1 MRSLKKIFAIL
12 MLAVLLAGMVPDF
25 AYAAKNDP
33 VQLNT
38 PGILFVMQGA
48 SAYLDVEA
56 KAAADVNYK
65 LVLEC
70 ADKSISITNGKS
82 GTMSGD
88 GKFTMSLSVNRHA
101 EVGNY
106 NLIVKAIDPNNPNVV
121 LSSRNVGLTVSEN
134 KNSFS
139 SLSGPAMEVS
149 YALQENDSLIAGQLN
164 VITFT
169 LYNRG
174 NKNYSNGKVS
184 IGMEKGMTIQS
195 GPASRNVGKFGI
207 GETISVQYPVLIDS
221 DLVTGSYPFTINFGG
236 LTTNKNED
244 GSTAAVTADMSETVY
259 IPLIGK
265 DKEEE
270 KKDESV
276 PLLVVDSFDY
286 GSTSVMKRDQEF
298 TLKLTFLN
306 TGTKDITKA
315 VINVLDPSGA
325 IVPTETSIIKFDTI
339 KAGEKTNGSVVLRT
353 VKDTDVT
360 STTLS
365 VDMNYYYEPDHLQHQ
380 ANYPISL
387 SIEKKPEEEEEKKNG
402 VANPILMVTNY
413 DLGGNKAVLAGKDFP
428 LSLTLT
434 NTSAK
439 TLCNIKVT
447 VQDSTGSVL
456 PAEGSNS
463 FFIRSIAPG
472 ASYGKLMPMTVGNDV
487 TAGNSTIAV
496 NMSYED
502 LDAHT
507 FTSSDTI
514 TVPVTQEDR
523 LVIDDI
529 LDPGW
534 LMAGEQGYLQ
544 IKYYNMG
551 KTTLNNLRI
560 AVSGDFTI
568 DGDSS
573 QYVGNM
579 ANGRSDY
586 FSFNFFPNEEGECKG
601 KAVFTYENAQGEE
614 QVIEKEFTLN
624 IQPAPQYE
632 DPGDMPIEPVK
643 GPMPLWQKIL
653 IGAGVAAA
661 AVAAI
666 VLGKKHK
673 KAKAEAL
680 ELDE

>member
-1 MRSLKKIFAIL
+1 
-12 MLAVLLAGMVPDF
+12 MLAALLAGMAPDLAF
-25 AYAAKNDP
+25 AAKNDP
-33 VQLNT
+33 VKFT
-38 PGILFVMQGA
+38 VSSTLFVMQGA
-48 SAYLDVEA
+48 SSYVNVEA
-56 KAAADVNYK
+56 AAAADVSYK
-65 LVLEC
+65 LTLTC
-70 ADKSISITNGKS
+70 DDKGIVMDNGKS
-82 GTMSGD
+82 GILSGNA
-88 GKFTMSLSVNRHA
+88 KQTFSFTVNRKA
-101 EVGNY
+101 ESGYKTLV
-106 NLIVKAIDPNNPNVV
+106 LRAVDPDDATKILGEQNVYV
-121 LSSRNVGLTVSEN
+121 DVVEN
-134 KNSFS
+134 INSFS
-139 SLSGPAMEVS
+139 SQGKAAFDVS
-149 YALQENDSLIAGQLN
+149 YSIQGSDTLNTGQNFIKL
-164 VITFT
+164 T
-169 LYNRG
+169 LFNRG
-174 NKNYSNGKVS
+174 NTLIRNARVEIS
-184 IGMEKGMTIQS
+184 MPEGMTIQS
-195 GPASRNVGKFGI
+195 GPASRNLGSFSI
-207 GETISVQYPVLIDS
+207 GDTKSVDYPILVDS
-221 DLVTGSYPFTINFGG
+221 SMYSGSYPITVK
-236 LTTNKNED
+236 LTGENAGED
-244 GSTAAVTADMSETVY
+244 KSAVEAIYV
-259 IPLIGK
+259 PLTGK
-265 DKEEE
+265 EKDQEEE

-387 SIEKKPEEEEEKKNG
+387 SIEKKPEEEEKKKEG
-402 VANPILMVTNY
+402 VTNPILMVTNY
-413 DLGGNKAVLAGKDFP
+413 SIGSDKYVMAGKDFP

-434 NTSAK
+434 NTSGK
-439 TLCNIKVT
+439 TLRNIKVT
-447 VQDSTGSVL
+447 VQDSTGGVL

-463 FFIRSIAPG
+463 FFINSIAPG
-472 ASYGKLMPMTVGNDV
+472 ASYGKLMPMTVNNDV
-487 TAGNSTIAV
+487 AAGNSTIAV

-502 LDAHT
+502 LDGGTHT
-507 FTSSDTI
+507 SADTI

-523 LVIDDI
+523 LMIDDI

-534 LMAGEQGYLQ
+534 LMMGEQGYVQ

-560 AVSGDFTI
+560 SVSGDFTV

-573 QYVGNM
+573 QYIGNM

-586 FSFNFFPNEEGECKG
+586 FSFNFFPNSEGEMKG
-601 KAVFTYENAQGEE
+601 KAVFTFENAQGAE
-614 QVIEKEFTLN
+614 QVIEKEFTFN
-624 IQPAPQYE
+624 IQPAPE
-632 DPGDMPIEPVK
+632 WDPGEDMPIEPVK
-643 GPMPLWQKIL
+643 QPMSLAQKIL

-661 AVAAI
+661 AAAALVI
-666 VLGKKHK
+666 GKKRK
-673 KAKAEAL
+673 KAKAEEL

>member
-1 MRSLKKIFAIL
+1 
-12 MLAVLLAGMVPDF
+12 
-25 AYAAKNDP
+25 
-33 VQLNT
+33 
-38 PGILFVMQGA
+38 
-48 SAYLDVEA
+48 
-56 KAAADVNYK
+56 
-65 LVLEC
+65 
-70 ADKSISITNGKS
+70 
-82 GTMSGD
+82 
-88 GKFTMSLSVNRHA
+88 
-101 EVGNY
+101 
-106 NLIVKAIDPNNPNVV
+106 
-121 LSSRNVGLTVSEN
+121 
-134 KNSFS
+134 
-139 SLSGPAMEVS
+139 
-149 YALQENDSLIAGQLN
+149 
-164 VITFT
+164 
-169 LYNRG
+169 
-174 NKNYSNGKVS
+174 
-184 IGMEKGMTIQS
+184 
-195 GPASRNVGKFGI
+195 
-207 GETISVQYPVLIDS
+207 
-221 DLVTGSYPFTINFGG
+221 
-236 LTTNKNED
+236 
-244 GSTAAVTADMSETVY
+244 
-259 IPLIGK
+259 
-265 DKEEE
+265 
-270 KKDESV
+270 
-276 PLLVVDSFDY
+276 
-286 GSTSVMKRDQEF
+286 
-298 TLKLTFLN
+298 
-306 TGTKDITKA
+306 
-315 VINVLDPSGA
+315 
-325 IVPTETSIIKFDTI
+325 
-339 KAGEKTNGSVVLRT
+339 
-353 VKDTDVT
+353 
-360 STTLS
+360 
-365 VDMNYYYEPDHLQHQ
+365 
-380 ANYPISL
+380 
-387 SIEKKPEEEEEKKNG
+387 
-402 VANPILMVTNY
+402 MVTNY

-472 ASYGKLMPMTVGNDV
+472 ASYGKLLPMTVGNDV

-586 FSFNFFPNEEGECKG
+586 FSFNFFPNAEGECKG

-632 DPGDMPIEPVK
+632 DPGDMPVEPVK
-643 GPMPLWQKIL
+643 GPTPLWQKIL

>member
-33 VQLNT
+33 VKFT
-38 PGILFVMQGA
+38 VSSTLFVMQGT
-48 SAYLDVEA
+48 SSYVNVEA
-56 KAAADVNYK
+56 AAADDVSYK
-65 LVLEC
+65 LTLTC
-70 ADKSISITNGKS
+70 DDKGIVMDNGKS
-82 GTMSGD
+82 GILSGNA
-88 GKFTMSLSVNRHA
+88 KQTFSFTVNRKA
-101 EVGNY
+101 ESGYKTLV
-106 NLIVKAIDPNNPNVV
+106 LRAVDPDDATKILGEQNVYV
-121 LSSRNVGLTVSEN
+121 DVVESI
-134 KNSFS
+134 NSFS
-139 SLSGPAMEVS
+139 SQGKAAFDVS
-149 YALQENDSLIAGQLN
+149 YSIQGSDTLSTGQNFVKL
-164 VITFT
+164 T
-169 LYNRG
+169 LFNRG
-174 NKNYSNGKVS
+174 NTLIRNARVEIS
-184 IGMEKGMTIQS
+184 MPEGMTIQS
-195 GPASRNVGKFGI
+195 GPASRNLGSFSI
-207 GETISVQYPVLIDS
+207 GDTKSVDYPILVDS
-221 DLVTGSYPFTINFGG
+221 SMYSGSYPITVK
-236 LTTNKNED
+236 LTGENAGED
-244 GSTAAVTADMSETVY
+244 KSAVEAIYV
-259 IPLIGK
+259 PLSGK
-265 DKEEE
+265 EKDQEEE

-402 VANPILMVTNY
+402 VANPILMVTDY

-472 ASYGKLMPMTVGNDV
+472 ASYGKLLPMTVGNDV

-586 FSFNFFPNEEGECKG
+586 FSFNFFPNAEGECKG
-601 KAVFTYENAQGEE
+601 KVVFTYENAQGEE

-632 DPGDMPIEPVK
+632 DPGDMPVEPVK
-643 GPMPLWQKIL
+643 GPTPLWQKIL

-661 AVAAI
+661 AVVAI
-666 VLGKKHK
+666 VLGKKRK

>member
-12 MLAVLLAGMVPDF
+12 MLAVLLAGMAPDL

-33 VQLNT
+33 VKFT
-38 PGILFVMQGA
+38 VDSTLFVMQGA
-48 SAYLDVEA
+48 SSYINVES
-56 KAAADVNYK
+56 AAADNVSY
-65 LVLEC
+65 VLTLTC
-70 ADKSISITNGKS
+70 DDKDVVMDNGKS
-82 GTMSGD
+82 GILTGNAKQTFS
-88 GKFTMSLSVNRHA
+88 FTVNRKA
-101 EVGNY
+101 ESGYKTMV
-106 NLIVKAIDPNNPNVV
+106 LRAVDPADATKILGEQNVYV
-121 LSSRNVGLTVSEN
+121 DVVEN
-134 KNSFS
+134 INSFS
-139 SLSGPAMEVS
+139 SLGEASINVTYAVAGSESLTAGEVNF
-149 YALQENDSLIAGQLN
+149 LKL
-164 VITFT
+164 T
-169 LYNRG
+169 LFNRG
-174 NKNYSNGKVS
+174 NTVINNAKVEIKMPES
-184 IGMEKGMTIQS
+184 FSIQS
-195 GPASRNVGKFGI
+195 GPASRNIGTFAI
-207 GETISVQYPVLIDS
+207 GETVSVDYPITVDS
-221 DLVTGSYPFTINFGG
+221 EAVTGSYPIT
-236 LTTNKNED
+236 
-244 GSTAAVTADMSETVY
+244 VTVSGVRAGEKKEASEAIY

-265 DKEEE
+265 DKEGP
-270 KKDESV
+270 KDESV
-276 PLLVVDSFDY
+276 PLLIVDSFDY
-286 GSTSVMKRDQEF
+286 GNTSVMKRDQEF

-306 TGTKDITKA
+306 TGTKDISKA
-315 VINVLDPSGA
+315 VINVLDASGA
-325 IVPTETSIIKFDTI
+325 IVPTGTSIIKFDTI
-339 KAGEKTNGSVVLRT
+339 KAGEKANGSVVLRT

-387 SIEKKPEEEEEKKNG
+387 SIEKKPEEEEEDKKNG
-402 VANPILMVTNY
+402 VANPILMVTDY

-472 ASYGKLMPMTVGNDV
+472 ASYGKLLPMTVGNDV

-534 LMAGEQGYLQ
+534 LMAGEQGFLQ

-586 FSFNFFPNEEGECKG
+586 FSFNFFPNAEGECKG

-632 DPGDMPIEPVK
+632 DPGDMPVEPVK
-643 GPMPLWQKIL
+643 GPTPLWQKIL

>member
-1 MRSLKKIFAIL
+1 
-12 MLAVLLAGMVPDF
+12 MLAALLAGMAPDLAF
-25 AYAAKNDP
+25 AAKNDP
-33 VQLNT
+33 VKFT
-38 PGILFVMQGA
+38 VSSTLFVMQGA
-48 SAYLDVEA
+48 SSYVNVEA
-56 KAAADVNYK
+56 AAADDVSYK
-65 LVLEC
+65 LTLTC
-70 ADKSISITNGKS
+70 DDKGIVMDNGKS
-82 GTMSGD
+82 GILSGNA
-88 GKFTMSLSVNRHA
+88 KQTFSFTVTRKA
-101 EVGNY
+101 ESGYKTLV
-106 NLIVKAIDPNNPNVV
+106 LRAVDPDDATKILGEQNVYV
-121 LSSRNVGLTVSEN
+121 DVVEN
-134 KNSFS
+134 INSFS
-139 SLSGPAMEVS
+139 SQGKAAFDVS
-149 YALQENDSLIAGQLN
+149 YSIQGSDTLNTGQNFIKL
-164 VITFT
+164 T
-169 LYNRG
+169 LFNRG
-174 NKNYSNGKVS
+174 NTLIRNARVEIS
-184 IGMEKGMTIQS
+184 MPEGMTIQS
-195 GPASRNVGKFGI
+195 GPASRNLGSFSI
-207 GETISVQYPVLIDS
+207 GDTKSVDYPILVDS
-221 DLVTGSYPFTINFGG
+221 SMYSGSYPITVK
-236 LTTNKNED
+236 LTGENAGED
-244 GSTAAVTADMSETVY
+244 KSAVEAIYV
-259 IPLIGK
+259 PLTGK
-265 DKEEE
+265 EKDQEEE

-387 SIEKKPEEEEEKKNG
+387 SIEKKPEEEEKKKEG
-402 VANPILMVTNY
+402 VTNPILMVTNY
-413 DLGGNKAVLAGKDFP
+413 SIGSDKYVMAGKDFP

-434 NTSAK
+434 NTSGK
-439 TLCNIKVT
+439 TLRNIKVT
-447 VQDSTGSVL
+447 VQDSTGGVL

-463 FFIRSIAPG
+463 FFINSIAPG
-472 ASYGKLMPMTVGNDV
+472 ASYGKLMPMTVNNDV
-487 TAGNSTIAV
+487 AAGNSTIAV

-502 LDAHT
+502 LDGGTHT
-507 FTSSDTI
+507 SADTI

-523 LVIDDI
+523 LMIDDI

-534 LMAGEQGYLQ
+534 LMMGEQGYVQ

-560 AVSGDFTI
+560 SVSGDFTV

-573 QYVGNM
+573 QYIGNM

-586 FSFNFFPNEEGECKG
+586 FSFNFFPNSEGEMKG
-601 KAVFTYENAQGEE
+601 KAVFTFENAQGAE
-614 QVIEKEFTLN
+614 QVIEKEFTFN
-624 IQPAPQYE
+624 IQPAPE
-632 DPGDMPIEPVK
+632 WDPGEDMPIEPVK
-643 GPMPLWQKIL
+643 QPMSLAQKIL

-661 AVAAI
+661 AAAALVI
-666 VLGKKHK
+666 GKKRK
-673 KAKAEAL
+673 KAKAEEL

>member
-33 VQLNT
+33 VKFT
-38 PGILFVMQGA
+38 VSSTLFVMQGT
-48 SAYLDVEA
+48 SSYVNVEA
-56 KAAADVNYK
+56 AAADDVSYK
-65 LVLEC
+65 LTLTC
-70 ADKSISITNGKS
+70 DDKGIVMDNGKS
-82 GTMSGD
+82 GILSGNA
-88 GKFTMSLSVNRHA
+88 KQTFPFTVNRKA
-101 EVGNY
+101 ESGYKTLV
-106 NLIVKAIDPNNPNVV
+106 LRAVDPDDATKILGEQNVYV
-121 LSSRNVGLTVSEN
+121 DVVEN
-134 KNSFS
+134 INSFS
-139 SLSGPAMEVS
+139 SQGKAAFDVS
-149 YALQENDSLIAGQLN
+149 YSIQGSDTLSTGQNFVKL
-164 VITFT
+164 T
-169 LYNRG
+169 LFNRG
-174 NKNYSNGKVS
+174 NTLIRNARVEIS
-184 IGMEKGMTIQS
+184 MPEGMTIQS
-195 GPASRNVGKFGI
+195 GPASRNLGSFSI
-207 GETISVQYPVLIDS
+207 GDTKSVDYPILVDS
-221 DLVTGSYPFTINFGG
+221 SMYSGSYPITVKHTGENAG
-236 LTTNKNED
+236 ED
-244 GSTAAVTADMSETVY
+244 KSAVEAIYV
-259 IPLIGK
+259 PLSGK
-265 DKEEE
+265 EKDQEEE

-387 SIEKKPEEEEEKKNG
+387 SIEKKPEEEEDKKNG

-472 ASYGKLMPMTVGNDV
+472 ASYGKLLPMTVGNDV

-614 QVIEKEFTLN
+614 QAIEKEFTLN

-643 GPMPLWQKIL
+643 GPTPLWQKIL

>member
-33 VQLNT
+33 VKFT
-38 PGILFVMQGA
+38 VSSTLFVMQGT
-48 SAYLDVEA
+48 SSYVNVEA
-56 KAAADVNYK
+56 AAADDVSYK
-65 LVLEC
+65 LTLTC
-70 ADKSISITNGKS
+70 DDKGIVMDNGKS
-82 GTMSGD
+82 GILSGNA
-88 GKFTMSLSVNRHA
+88 KQTFSFTVNRKA
-101 EVGNY
+101 ESGYKTLV
-106 NLIVKAIDPNNPNVV
+106 LRAVDPDDATKILGEQNVYV
-121 LSSRNVGLTVSEN
+121 DVVESI
-134 KNSFS
+134 NSFS
-139 SLSGPAMEVS
+139 SQGKAAFDVS
-149 YALQENDSLIAGQLN
+149 YSIQGSDTLSTGQNFVKL
-164 VITFT
+164 T
-169 LYNRG
+169 LFNRG
-174 NKNYSNGKVS
+174 NTLIRNARVEIS
-184 IGMEKGMTIQS
+184 MPEGMTIQS
-195 GPASRNVGKFGI
+195 GPASRNLGSFSI
-207 GETISVQYPVLIDS
+207 GDTKSVDYPILVDS
-221 DLVTGSYPFTINFGG
+221 SMYSGSYPITVK
-236 LTTNKNED
+236 LTGENAGED
-244 GSTAAVTADMSETVY
+244 KSAVEAIYV
-259 IPLIGK
+259 PLSGK
-265 DKEEE
+265 EKDQEEE

-339 KAGEKTNGSVVLRT
+339 KAGEKANGSVVLRT

-413 DLGGNKAVLAGKDFP
+413 DLGGTKAVLAGKDFP

-472 ASYGKLMPMTVGNDV
+472 ASYGKLLPMTVGNDV

-514 TVPVTQEDR
+514 TV
-523 LVIDDI
+523 
-529 LDPGW
+529 G
-534 LMAGEQGYLQ
+534 
-544 IKYYNMG
+544 
-551 KTTLNNLRI
+551 
-560 AVSGDFTI
+560 
-568 DGDSS
+568 
-573 QYVGNM
+573 
-579 ANGRSDY
+579 
-586 FSFNFFPNEEGECKG
+586 
-601 KAVFTYENAQGEE
+601 
-614 QVIEKEFTLN
+614 
-624 IQPAPQYE
+624 
-632 DPGDMPIEPVK
+632 
-643 GPMPLWQKIL
+643 
-653 IGAGVAAA
+653 
-661 AVAAI
+661 
-666 VLGKKHK
+666 
-673 KAKAEAL
+673 
-680 ELDE
+680 

>member
-25 AYAAKNDP
+25 AYAAKNDS

-149 YALQENDSLIAGQLN
+149 YALQENDSLTAGQLN

-174 NKNYSNGKVS
+174 NKNYSNGKVT
-184 IGMEKGMTIQS
+184 IGLEKGMTIQS

-270 KKDESV
+270 EKKDESV
-276 PLLVVDSFDY
+276 PLLIVDSFDY
-286 GSTSVMKRDQEF
+286 GNGILKRGKDF
-298 TLKLTFLN
+298 TLKMTFLN
-306 TGTKDITKA
+306 TGSKEIKNA
-315 VINVLDPSGA
+315 VINVLDNSGA
-325 IVPTETSIIKFDTI
+325 VVPTESSFIKIESIKP
-339 KAGEKTNGSVVLRT
+339 GEKVDKSIALRT
-353 VKDTDVT
+353 VEGTEVT
-360 STTLS
+360 QTSLG
-365 VDMNYYYEPDHLQHQ
+365 VDMTYYYGEDSKQNQ
-380 ANYPISL
+380 STYPIVVV
-387 SIEKKPEEEEEKKNG
+387 IEKKPEEEEEKKNG
-402 VANPILMVTNY
+402 VANPILMVTDY

-472 ASYGKLMPMTVGNDV
+472 ASYGKLLPMTVGNDV

-534 LMAGEQGYLQ
+534 LMAGEQGFLQ

-643 GPMPLWQKIL
+643 GPTPLWEKIL

-661 AVAAI
+661 AVAAV
-666 VLGKKHK
+666 VLGKKRK

>member
-1 MRSLKKIFAIL
+1 MRSLKKILAVL
-12 MLAVLLAGMVPDF
+12 MLAALLAGMAPDLAF
-25 AYAAKNDP
+25 AAKNDP
-33 VQLNT
+33 VKFT
-38 PGILFVMQGA
+38 VSSTLFVMQGA
-48 SAYLDVEA
+48 SSYVNVEA
-56 KAAADVNYK
+56 AAADDVSYK
-65 LVLEC
+65 LTLTC
-70 ADKSISITNGKS
+70 DDKGIVMDNGKS
-82 GTMSGD
+82 GILSGNA
-88 GKFTMSLSVNRHA
+88 KQTFSFTVNRKA
-101 EVGNY
+101 ESGYKTLV
-106 NLIVKAIDPNNPNVV
+106 LRAVDPNDATKILGEQNVYV
-121 LSSRNVGLTVSEN
+121 DVVEN
-134 KNSFS
+134 INSFS
-139 SLSGPAMEVS
+139 SLGEASINVT
-149 YALQENDSLIAGQLN
+149 YAITGSDSLTAGEVNFLKL
-164 VITFT
+164 T
-169 LYNRG
+169 LFNRG
-174 NKNYSNGKVS
+174 NTVISNAKVEIKMPDGFS
-184 IGMEKGMTIQS
+184 IQS
-195 GPASRNVGKFGI
+195 GPASRNIGTFAI
-207 GETISVQYPVLIDS
+207 GETSSVDYPIMVDS
-221 DLVTGSYPFTINFGG
+221 DVVTGSYPIT
-236 LTTNKNED
+236 
-244 GSTAAVTADMSETVY
+244 VTVSGVRADQKKEASEAIY

-265 DKEEE
+265 DKEE

-387 SIEKKPEEEEEKKNG
+387 SIEKKPEEEEKKKEG
-402 VANPILMVTNY
+402 VTNPILMVTNY
-413 DLGGNKAVLAGKDFP
+413 SIGSDKYVMAGKDFP

-434 NTSAK
+434 NTSGK
-439 TLCNIKVT
+439 TLRNIKVT
-447 VQDSTGSVL
+447 VQDSTGGVL

-463 FFIRSIAPG
+463 FFINSIAPG
-472 ASYGKLMPMTVGNDV
+472 ASYGKLMPMTVNNDV
-487 TAGNSTIAV
+487 AAGNSTIAV

-502 LDAHT
+502 LDGGTHT
-507 FTSSDTI
+507 SADTI

-534 LMAGEQGYLQ
+534 LMMGEQGYVQ

-560 AVSGDFTI
+560 SVSGDFTV

-573 QYVGNM
+573 QYIGNM

-586 FSFNFFPNEEGECKG
+586 FSFNFFPNSEGEMKG
-601 KAVFTYENAQGEE
+601 KAVFTFENAQGAE
-614 QVIEKEFTLN
+614 QVIEKEFTFN
-624 IQPAPQYE
+624 IQPAAE
-632 DPGDMPIEPVK
+632 LDPGEDMPIEPVK
-643 GPMPLWQKIL
+643 QPMSLAQKIL

-661 AVAAI
+661 AAAALVI
-666 VLGKKHK
+666 GKKRK
-673 KAKAEAL
+673 KAKAEEL

>member
-1 MRSLKKIFAIL
+1 

-33 VQLNT
+33 VQFT
-38 PGILFVMQGA
+38 VSSTLFVMQGA
-48 SAYLDVEA
+48 SSYVNVEA
-56 KAAADVNYK
+56 AAAENLSYK
-65 LVLEC
+65 LLLEC
-70 ADKSISITNGKS
+70 EDRNVAIDSGKS
-82 GTMSGD
+82 GTLTGPS
-88 GKFTMSLSVNRHA
+88 KQTFSFTVNRKA
-101 EVGNY
+101 ETGYKTLV
-106 NLIVKAIDPNNPNVV
+106 LKAVDPDDATIVLGSQNVYV
-121 LSSRNVGLTVSEN
+121 DVVEN
-134 KNSFS
+134 INSFS
-139 SLSGPAMEVS
+139 SLGEASINVS
-149 YALQENDSLIAGQLN
+149 YAVTGSESLTAGEVNFLK
-164 VITFT
+164 FT
-169 LYNRG
+169 LFNRG
-174 NKNYSNGKVS
+174 NTVISNAKVE
-184 IGMEKGMTIQS
+184 IKMPEGFTIQS
-195 GPASRNVGKFGI
+195 GPVSRNI
-207 GETISVQYPVLIDS
+207 GTFAIGDTATVDYPIVVDS
-221 DLVTGSYPFTINFGG
+221 ELVTGSYPFT
-236 LTTNKNED
+236 
-244 GSTAAVTADMSETVY
+244 VTVTGVRGDQKKEASEAIY

-265 DKEEE
+265 DKKEE
-270 KKDESV
+270 KDESV

-286 GSTSVMKRDQEF
+286 GDSNVMKRDKEF

-306 TGTKDITKA
+306 TGTKDISKA

-339 KAGEKTNGSVVLRT
+339 KAGEKADGSVTLRT

-387 SIEKKPEEEEEKKNG
+387 SIEKKPEEEEDKKNG

-472 ASYGKLMPMTVGNDV
+472 ASYGKLLPMTVGNDV

-586 FSFNFFPNEEGECKG
+586 FSFNFFPNAEGECKG

-643 GPMPLWQKIL
+643 GPTPLWEKIL

>member
-1 MRSLKKIFAIL
+1 
-12 MLAVLLAGMVPDF
+12 MLAALLAGMAPDLAF
-25 AYAAKNDP
+25 AAKNDP
-33 VQLNT
+33 VKFT
-38 PGILFVMQGA
+38 VSSTLFVMQGA
-48 SAYLDVEA
+48 SSYVNVEA
-56 KAAADVNYK
+56 AAADDVSYK
-65 LVLEC
+65 LTLTC
-70 ADKSISITNGKS
+70 DDKGIVMDNGKS
-82 GTMSGD
+82 GILSGNA
-88 GKFTMSLSVNRHA
+88 KQTFSFTVNRKA
-101 EVGNY
+101 ESGYKTLV
-106 NLIVKAIDPNNPNVV
+106 LRAVDPDDATKILGEQNVYV
-121 LSSRNVGLTVSEN
+121 DVVEN
-134 KNSFS
+134 INSFS
-139 SLSGPAMEVS
+139 SQGKAAFDVS
-149 YALQENDSLIAGQLN
+149 YSIQGSDTLNTGQNFIKL
-164 VITFT
+164 T
-169 LYNRG
+169 LFNRG
-174 NKNYSNGKVS
+174 NTLIRNARVEIS
-184 IGMEKGMTIQS
+184 MPEGMTIQS
-195 GPASRNVGKFGI
+195 GPASRNLGSFSI
-207 GETISVQYPVLIDS
+207 GDTKSVDYPILVDS
-221 DLVTGSYPFTINFGG
+221 SMYSGSYPITVK
-236 LTTNKNED
+236 LTGENAGED
-244 GSTAAVTADMSETVY
+244 KSAVEAIYV
-259 IPLIGK
+259 PLTGK
-265 DKEEE
+265 EKDQEEE

-387 SIEKKPEEEEEKKNG
+387 SIEKKPEEEEKKKEG
-402 VANPILMVTNY
+402 VTNPILMVTNY
-413 DLGGNKAVLAGKDFP
+413 SIGSDKYVMAGKDFP

-434 NTSAK
+434 NTSGK
-439 TLCNIKVT
+439 TLRNIKVT
-447 VQDSTGSVL
+447 VQDSTGGVL

-463 FFIRSIAPG
+463 FFINSIAPG
-472 ASYGKLMPMTVGNDV
+472 ASYGKLMPMTVNNDV
-487 TAGNSTIAV
+487 AAGNSTIAV

-502 LDAHT
+502 LDGGTHT
-507 FTSSDTI
+507 SADTI

-523 LVIDDI
+523 LMIDDI

-534 LMAGEQGYLQ
+534 LMMGEQGYVQ

-560 AVSGDFTI
+560 SVSGDFTV

-573 QYVGNM
+573 QYIGNM

-586 FSFNFFPNEEGECKG
+586 FSFNFFPNSEGEMKG
-601 KAVFTYENAQGEE
+601 KAVFTFENAQGAE
-614 QVIEKEFTLN
+614 QVIEKEFTFN
-624 IQPAPQYE
+624 IQPAPE
-632 DPGDMPIEPVK
+632 WDPGEDMPIEPVK
-643 GPMPLWQKIL
+643 QPMSLAQKIL

-661 AVAAI
+661 AAAALVI
-666 VLGKKHK
+666 GKKRK
-673 KAKAEAL
+673 KAKAEEL

>member
-1 MRSLKKIFAIL
+1 
-12 MLAVLLAGMVPDF
+12 MLAALLAGMAPDL

-33 VQLNT
+33 VKFT
-38 PGILFVMQGA
+38 VSSTLFVMQGA
-48 SAYLDVEA
+48 SSYVNVEA
-56 KAAADVNYK
+56 AAAADVSYK
-65 LVLEC
+65 LTLTC
-70 ADKSISITNGKS
+70 DDKGIVMDNGKS
-82 GTMSGD
+82 GILSGNA
-88 GKFTMSLSVNRHA
+88 KQTFSFTVNRKA
-101 EVGNY
+101 ESGYKTLV
-106 NLIVKAIDPNNPNVV
+106 LRAVDPNDATKILGEQNVYV
-121 LSSRNVGLTVSEN
+121 DVVEN
-134 KNSFS
+134 INSFS
-139 SLSGPAMEVS
+139 SQGKAAFDVS
-149 YALQENDSLIAGQLN
+149 YSSPGSDTLNTGQNFIKL
-164 VITFT
+164 T
-169 LYNRG
+169 LFNRG
-174 NKNYSNGKVS
+174 NTLIRNARVEIS
-184 IGMEKGMTIQS
+184 MPEGMTIQS
-195 GPASRNVGKFGI
+195 GPASRNLGSFSI
-207 GETISVQYPVLIDS
+207 GDTKSVDYPILVDS
-221 DLVTGSYPFTINFGG
+221 SMYSGSYPITVK
-236 LTTNKNED
+236 LTGENAGED
-244 GSTAAVTADMSETVY
+244 KSAVEAIYV
-259 IPLIGK
+259 PLTGK
-265 DKEEE
+265 EKDQEEE

-286 GSTSVMKRDQEF
+286 GNTSVMKRDQEF

-306 TGTKDITKA
+306 TGTKDIINA

-339 KAGEKTNGSVVLRT
+339 KAGDKANGSVVLRT

-402 VANPILMVTNY
+402 VANPILMVTDY

-472 ASYGKLMPMTVGNDV
+472 ASYGKLLPMTVGNDV

-502 LDAHT
+502 VDAHT

-551 KTTLNNLRI
+551 KTTLRNLRVS
-560 AVSGDFTI
+560 VSGDFTV

-579 ANGRSDY
+579 ADGRSDY

-632 DPGDMPIEPVK
+632 DPGDMPVEPDK
-643 GPMPLWQKIL
+643 GPMPLWKKIA
-653 IGAGVAAA
+653 IGAAIAAA
-661 AVAAI
+661 AVATMI
-666 VLGKKHK
+666 LSKKHK
-673 KAKAEAL
+673 KKKAEEL

>member
-1 MRSLKKIFAIL
+1 
-12 MLAVLLAGMVPDF
+12 MV
-25 AYAAKNDP
+25 
-33 VQLNT
+33 
-38 PGILFVMQGA
+38 
-48 SAYLDVEA
+48 
-56 KAAADVNYK
+56 
-65 LVLEC
+65 
-70 ADKSISITNGKS
+70 
-82 GTMSGD
+82 
-88 GKFTMSLSVNRHA
+88 
-101 EVGNY
+101 
-106 NLIVKAIDPNNPNVV
+106 
-121 LSSRNVGLTVSEN
+121 
-134 KNSFS
+134 
-139 SLSGPAMEVS
+139 
-149 YALQENDSLIAGQLN
+149 
-164 VITFT
+164 
-169 LYNRG
+169 
-174 NKNYSNGKVS
+174 
-184 IGMEKGMTIQS
+184 
-195 GPASRNVGKFGI
+195 
-207 GETISVQYPVLIDS
+207 DS
-221 DLVTGSYPFTINFGG
+221 DVVTGSYPIT
-236 LTTNKNED
+236 
-244 GSTAAVTADMSETVY
+244 VTVSGVRADQKKEASEAIY

-265 DKEEE
+265 DKEK

-387 SIEKKPEEEEEKKNG
+387 SIEKKPEEEEKKKEG
-402 VANPILMVTNY
+402 VTNPILMVTNY
-413 DLGGNKAVLAGKDFP
+413 SIGSDKYVMAGKDFP

-434 NTSAK
+434 NTSGK
-439 TLCNIKVT
+439 TLRNIKVT
-447 VQDSTGSVL
+447 VQDSTGGVL

-463 FFIRSIAPG
+463 FFINSIAPG
-472 ASYGKLMPMTVGNDV
+472 ASYGKLMPMTVNNDV
-487 TAGNSTIAV
+487 AAGNSTIAV

-502 LDAHT
+502 LDGGTHT
-507 FTSSDTI
+507 SADTI

-523 LVIDDI
+523 LMIDDI

-534 LMAGEQGYLQ
+534 LMMGEQGYVQ

-560 AVSGDFTI
+560 SVSGDFTV

-573 QYVGNM
+573 QYIGNM

-586 FSFNFFPNEEGECKG
+586 FSFNFFPNSEGEMKG
-601 KAVFTYENAQGEE
+601 KAVFTFENAQGAE
-614 QVIEKEFTLN
+614 QVIEKEFTFN
-624 IQPAPQYE
+624 IQPAPE
-632 DPGDMPIEPVK
+632 WDPGEDMPIEPVK
-643 GPMPLWQKIL
+643 QPMSLAQKIL

-661 AVAAI
+661 AAAALVI
-666 VLGKKHK
+666 GKKRK
-673 KAKAEAL
+673 KAKAEEL

>member
-33 VQLNT
+33 VKFT
-38 PGILFVMQGA
+38 VSSTLFVMQGT
-48 SAYLDVEA
+48 SSYVNVEA
-56 KAAADVNYK
+56 AAADDVSYK
-65 LVLEC
+65 LTLTC
-70 ADKSISITNGKS
+70 DDKGIVMDNGKS
-82 GTMSGD
+82 GILSGNA
-88 GKFTMSLSVNRHA
+88 KQTFSFSVNRKA
-101 EVGNY
+101 ESGYKTLV
-106 NLIVKAIDPNNPNVV
+106 LRAVDPDDATKILGEQNVYV
-121 LSSRNVGLTVSEN
+121 DVVESI
-134 KNSFS
+134 NSFS
-139 SLSGPAMEVS
+139 SQGKAAFDVS
-149 YALQENDSLIAGQLN
+149 YSIQGSDTLSTGQNFVKL
-164 VITFT
+164 T
-169 LYNRG
+169 LFNRG
-174 NKNYSNGKVS
+174 NTLIRNARVEIS
-184 IGMEKGMTIQS
+184 MPEGMTIQS
-195 GPASRNVGKFGI
+195 GPASRNLGSFSI
-207 GETISVQYPVLIDS
+207 GDTKSVDYPILVDS
-221 DLVTGSYPFTINFGG
+221 SMYSGSYPITVK
-236 LTTNKNED
+236 LTGENAGED
-244 GSTAAVTADMSETVY
+244 KSAVEAIYV
-259 IPLIGK
+259 PLTGK
-265 DKEEE
+265 EKDQEEE

-387 SIEKKPEEEEEKKNG
+387 SIEKKPEEEEDKKNG
-402 VANPILMVTNY
+402 VANPILMVTDY

-472 ASYGKLMPMTVGNDV
+472 ASYGKLLPMTVGNDV

-534 LMAGEQGYLQ
+534 LMAGEQGFLQ

-632 DPGDMPIEPVK
+632 DPGDMPDEPVK
-643 GPMPLWQKIL
+643 GPTPLWEKIL

-666 VLGKKHK
+666 VLGKKRK

>member
-33 VQLNT
+33 VKFT
-38 PGILFVMQGA
+38 VSSTLFVMQGT
-48 SAYLDVEA
+48 SSYVNVEA
-56 KAAADVNYK
+56 AAADDVSYK
-65 LVLEC
+65 LTLTC
-70 ADKSISITNGKS
+70 DDKGIVMDNGKS
-82 GTMSGD
+82 GILSGNA
-88 GKFTMSLSVNRHA
+88 KQTFSFTVNRKA
-101 EVGNY
+101 ESGYKTLV
-106 NLIVKAIDPNNPNVV
+106 LRAVDPDDATKILGEQNVYV
-121 LSSRNVGLTVSEN
+121 DVVESI
-134 KNSFS
+134 NSFS
-139 SLSGPAMEVS
+139 SQGKAAFDVS
-149 YALQENDSLIAGQLN
+149 YSIQGSDTLSTGQNFVKL
-164 VITFT
+164 T
-169 LYNRG
+169 LFNRG
-174 NKNYSNGKVS
+174 NTLIRNARVEIS
-184 IGMEKGMTIQS
+184 MPEGMTIQS
-195 GPASRNVGKFGI
+195 GPASRNLGSFSI
-207 GETISVQYPVLIDS
+207 GDTKSVDYPILVDS
-221 DLVTGSYPFTINFGG
+221 SMYSGSYPITVK
-236 LTTNKNED
+236 LTGENAGED
-244 GSTAAVTADMSETVY
+244 KSAVEAIYV
-259 IPLIGK
+259 PLTGK
-265 DKEEE
+265 EKDQEEE

-472 ASYGKLMPMTVGNDV
+472 ASYGKLLPMTVGNDV

-632 DPGDMPIEPVK
+632 DPGDMPVEPVK
-643 GPMPLWQKIL
+643 GPTPLWQKIL

-666 VLGKKHK
+666 VLGKKRK

>member
-1 MRSLKKIFAIL
+1 MYTIFVSAI
-12 MLAVLLAGMVPDF
+12 
-25 AYAAKNDP
+25 DP
-33 VQLNT
+33 
-38 PGILFVMQGA
+38 
-48 SAYLDVEA
+48 
-56 KAAADVNYK
+56 ADTSNVF
-65 LVLEC
+65 LERRV
-70 ADKSISITNGKS
+70 
-82 GTMSGD
+82 
-88 GKFTMSLSVNRHA
+88 SLSVTDTH
-101 EVGNY
+101 
-106 NLIVKAIDPNNPNVV
+106 
-121 LSSRNVGLTVSEN
+121 
-134 KNSFS
+134 NSQS
-139 SLSGPAMEVS
+139 YISAPAMELG
-149 YALQENDSLIAGQLN
+149 YAIQDKETIIAGETN
-164 VITFT
+164 VLKLTI
-169 LYNRG
+169 YNRG
-174 NKNYSNGKVS
+174 NVNMFNSNVS
-184 IGMEKGMTIQS
+184 IELPTGIGIQN
-195 GPASRNVGKFGI
+195 GAASRNVGTFEI
-207 GETISVQYPVLIDS
+207 GKTILVDFPLYVDS
-221 DLVTGSYPFTINFGG
+221 NIKTGSYPITVNFKGIVRERVDNGTRPIDPTDPNSQQVSSTKIVDQEYPLKETI
-236 LTTNKNED
+236 
-244 GSTAAVTADMSETVY
+244 Y
-259 IPLIGK
+259 IPVIGK
-265 DKEEE
+265 DKEEEE

-339 KAGEKTNGSVVLRT
+339 KAGEKANGSVVLRT

-387 SIEKKPEEEEEKKNG
+387 SIEKKPEEEEDKKNG

-472 ASYGKLMPMTVGNDV
+472 ASYGKLLPMTVGNDV

-534 LMAGEQGYLQ
+534 LMAGEQGFLQ

-624 IQPAPQYE
+624 IQPAPQWE
-632 DPGDMPIEPVK
+632 DPGDMPSEPVK

>member
-48 SAYLDVEA
+48 SSYLDVEA
-56 KAAADVNYK
+56 KAAADVSYK
-65 LVLEC
+65 LTLTC
-70 ADKSISITNGKS
+70 DDKGIVMDNGKS
-82 GTMSGD
+82 GILSGNA
-88 GKFTMSLSVNRHA
+88 KQTFSFTVNRKA
-101 EVGNY
+101 ESGYKTLV
-106 NLIVKAIDPNNPNVV
+106 LRAVDPDDATKILGEQNVYV
-121 LSSRNVGLTVSEN
+121 DVVESI
-134 KNSFS
+134 NSFS
-139 SLSGPAMEVS
+139 SQGKAAFDVS
-149 YALQENDSLIAGQLN
+149 YSIQGSDTLSTGQNFVKL
-164 VITFT
+164 T
-169 LYNRG
+169 LFNRG
-174 NKNYSNGKVS
+174 NTLIRNARVEIS
-184 IGMEKGMTIQS
+184 MPEGMTIQS
-195 GPASRNVGKFGI
+195 GPASRNLGSFSI
-207 GETISVQYPVLIDS
+207 GDTKSVDYPILVDS
-221 DLVTGSYPFTINFGG
+221 SMYSGSYPITVK
-236 LTTNKNED
+236 LTGENAGED
-244 GSTAAVTADMSETVY
+244 KSAVEAIYV
-259 IPLIGK
+259 PLSGK
-265 DKEEE
+265 EKDQEEE

-472 ASYGKLMPMTVGNDV
+472 ASYGKLLPMTVGNDI

-534 LMAGEQGYLQ
+534 LMAGEQGFLQ

-643 GPMPLWQKIL
+643 GPTPLWEKIL

-666 VLGKKHK
+666 VLGKKRK

>member
-33 VQLNT
+33 VKFT
-38 PGILFVMQGA
+38 VSSTLFVMQGT
-48 SAYLDVEA
+48 SSYVNVEA
-56 KAAADVNYK
+56 AAADDVSYK
-65 LVLEC
+65 LTLTC
-70 ADKSISITNGKS
+70 DDKGIVMDNGKS
-82 GTMSGD
+82 GILSGNA
-88 GKFTMSLSVNRHA
+88 KQTFSFTVNRKA
-101 EVGNY
+101 ESGYKTLV
-106 NLIVKAIDPNNPNVV
+106 LRAVDPDDATKILGEQNVYV
-121 LSSRNVGLTVSEN
+121 DVVESI
-134 KNSFS
+134 NSFS
-139 SLSGPAMEVS
+139 SQGKAAFDVS
-149 YALQENDSLIAGQLN
+149 YSIQGSDTLSTGQNFVKL
-164 VITFT
+164 T
-169 LYNRG
+169 LFNRG
-174 NKNYSNGKVS
+174 NTLIRNARVEIS
-184 IGMEKGMTIQS
+184 MPEGMTIQS
-195 GPASRNVGKFGI
+195 GPASRNLGSFSI
-207 GETISVQYPVLIDS
+207 GDTKSVDYPILVDS
-221 DLVTGSYPFTINFGG
+221 SMYSGSYPITVK
-236 LTTNKNED
+236 LTGENAGED
-244 GSTAAVTADMSETVY
+244 KSAVEAIYV
-259 IPLIGK
+259 PLTGK
-265 DKEEE
+265 EKDQEEE

-339 KAGEKTNGSVVLRT
+339 KAGDKANGSVVLRT

-472 ASYGKLMPMTVGNDV
+472 ASYGKLLPMTVGNDV

-534 LMAGEQGYLQ
+534 LMAGEQGFLQ

-586 FSFNFFPNEEGECKG
+586 FSFNFFPNAEGECKG

-632 DPGDMPIEPVK
+632 DPGDMPVEPVK
-643 GPMPLWQKIL
+643 GPTPLWQKIL

-666 VLGKKHK
+666 VLGKKRK

>member
-1 MRSLKKIFAIL
+1 MRSLKKTIAIL
-12 MLAVLLAGMVPDF
+12 ALAALLAIGAIPAQ
-25 AYAAKNDP
+25 AYGANSNDP
-33 VQLNT
+33 VSLT
-38 PGILFVMQGA
+38 VSSTLFVMQGT
-48 SAYLDVEA
+48 SSYVDVEA
-56 KAAADVNYK
+56 KAAEDVSYT

-70 ADKSISITNGKS
+70 PDRSITLDSSRS
-82 GTMSGD
+82 GVLTGNAKQSFSFNVNKRTEIGY
-88 GKFTMSLSVNRHA
+88 KTFT
-101 EVGNY
+101 
-106 NLIVKAIDPNNPNVV
+106 VKAVSADDPASVLGQQDFYVDVV
-121 LSSRNVGLTVSEN
+121 EN
-134 KNSFS
+134 INSFS
-139 SLSGPAMEVS
+139 SLGQASINAT
-149 YALQENDSLIAGQLN
+149 YAITGSDSLTAGQVNFVKL
-164 VITFT
+164 T
-169 LYNRG
+169 LFNRG
-174 NKNYSNGKVS
+174 DTIINNAKVEIFMPEGFS
-184 IGMEKGMTIQS
+184 IQS
-195 GPASRNVGKFGI
+195 GPASRNIGTFSI
-207 GETISVQYPVLIDS
+207 GENNSVDYPILVDA
-221 DLVTGSYPFTINFGG
+221 DMVTGSYPFTIKVSGTRGG
-236 LTTNKNED
+236 EAKI
-244 GSTAAVTADMSETVY
+244 ASEAIY

-265 DKEEE
+265 DKQV
-270 KKDESV
+270 KDETV
-276 PLLVVDSFDY
+276 PMLIVDSFDY
-286 GSTSVMKRDQEF
+286 GNNNGVMKRGQDF
-298 TLKLTFLN
+298 TLKMKFRN
-306 TGTKDITKA
+306 TGSKDISNV
-315 VINVLDPSGA
+315 VINVLDSSGA
-325 IVPTETSIIKFDTI
+325 VQPTGTSYIKIDSI
-339 KAGEKTNGSVVLRT
+339 KAGETADGSIALRT
-353 VKDTDVT
+353 VADTDVIHT
-360 STTLS
+360 NLS
-365 VDMNYYYEPDHLQHQ
+365 VEMNYYYDEDTKNNQTT
-380 ANYPISL
+380 YPIGV
-387 SIEKKPEEEEEKKNG
+387 SIEKKPEEEDKKNG
-402 VANPILMVTNY
+402 VANPILMVTDY

-472 ASYGKLMPMTVGNDV
+472 ASYGKLLPMTVGNDI

-534 LMAGEQGYLQ
+534 LMAGEQGFLQ

-643 GPMPLWQKIL
+643 GPTPLWEKIL

-661 AVAAI
+661 AVAAV
-666 VLGKKHK
+666 VLGKKRK